1 MPTDSTDATDAT
13 DSIDW
18 TDEDPK
24 SRVVTDE
31 RTRLAWTRT
40 ILSYV
45 RTGFASFIFGIAL
58 IRLFAGRLTD
68 YAGVAFLVIGVL
80 FVLGG
85 LYLFVTSR

>member
-1 MPTDSTDATDAT
+1 MPTDPTDP
-13 DSIDW
+13 
-18 TDEDPK
+18 TDECPE
-24 SRVVTDE
+24 SGVANE

-58 IRLFAGRLTD
+58 IRLFAGRLID
-68 YAGVAFLVIGVL
+68 YVGITFLVVGVL

-85 LYLFVTSR
+85 IYLFVTSR

>member
-1 MPTDSTDATDAT
+1 MPTDATDAT
-13 DSIDW
+13 DSIDS
-18 TDEDPK
+18 TDEGPK
-24 SRVVTDE
+24 SGVADE

-58 IRLFAGRLTD
+58 IRLFAGRLID
-68 YAGVAFLVIGVL
+68 YVGITFLVVGVL